1 MFIIGKCMNAFEAY
15 KIHVCLKNHFW
26 SKYDINRWPNMFEN
40 RYKRGMAINIPLR
53 VFESVGNGGMPGMFK
68 MICDK
73 YDKEEFIDLS
83 VANAAAGD
91 KKCGM
96 PYGIESHQIYKEWV
110 ARRDRISYT
119 FGQDLELICNSD
131 EKLMGS
137 NKHHPVEL
145 RLLLGKH
152 ISIETV
158 VILDQITPFIDD
170 YIDDLIIGDT
180 CLLVK
185 RYEPFVT
192 SNTVLIGSKYKT
204 LINNI
209 ARARNSSNTEN
220 IT

>member
-1 MFIIGKCMNAFEAY
+1 
-15 KIHVCLKNHFW
+15 
-26 SKYDINRWPNMFEN
+26 
-40 RYKRGMAINIPLR
+40 
-53 VFESVGNGGMPGMFK
+53 
-68 MICDK
+68 
-73 YDKEEFIDLS
+73 
-83 VANAAAGD
+83 
-91 KKCGM
+91 
-96 PYGIESHQIYKEWV
+96 
-110 ARRDRISYT
+110 
-119 FGQDLELICNSD
+119 
-131 EKLMGS
+131 MGS